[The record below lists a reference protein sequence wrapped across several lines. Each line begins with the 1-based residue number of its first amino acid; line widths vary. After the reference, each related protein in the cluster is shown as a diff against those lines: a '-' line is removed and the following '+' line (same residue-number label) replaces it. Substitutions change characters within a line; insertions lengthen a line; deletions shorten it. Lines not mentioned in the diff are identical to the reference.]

1 MSTVKDEI
9 AKNLLYYRKK
19 SGLTQKEFAEKLG
32 VKNTAVS
39 NWESGNN
46 SIDIE
51 TLFAACEVFHV
62 TLNDMYGKYSQHG
75 SSRPEISFHAQKIAV
90 AYEKAT
96 AKEKKLIDL
105 ILADYM
111 QDIPAP
117 VRVAAMSNGGEVD
130 LSGANPDA
138 PLSTGFKS
146 GPDIP

>member
-1 MSTVKDEI
+1 MIRMTLATKLKE
-9 AKNLLYYRKK
+9 YRTQAGLTINDVGERIGK
-19 SGLTQKEFAEKLG
+19 SGKTVSAWECGRGQPDADMLLALCELYGVSSISEFYGETQS
-32 VKNTAVS
+32 AVPY
-39 NWESGNN
+39 
-46 SIDIE
+46 SI
-51 TLFAACEVFHV
+51 
-62 TLNDMYGKYSQHG
+62 Q
-75 SSRPEISFHAQKIAV
+75 AQKIAA

>member
-1 MSTVKDEI
+1 MIRMTLATKLKEFRTQAGLTINEVGDRI
-9 AKNLLYYRKK
+9 GK
-19 SGLTQKEFAEKLG
+19 SGKTVSAWECGRGQPDADMLLALCELYGVSSISEFYGEAQP
-32 VKNTAVS
+32 AVPY
-39 NWESGNN
+39 
-46 SIDIE
+46 SI
-51 TLFAACEVFHV
+51 
-62 TLNDMYGKYSQHG
+62 Q
-75 SSRPEISFHAQKIAV
+75 AQKIAA

-130 LSGANPDA
+130 LSSANPDA